1 MGILISGVLLGEN
14 EELINVVLSL
24 RNPVSMI
31 YLTYSGA
38 RVCDWQI
45 EEKDEQVPNI
55 NIQVV
60 LSGKKITRQAFL
72 INI

>member
-38 RVCDWQI
+38 RVCD
-45 EEKDEQVPNI
+45 
-55 NIQVV
+55 
-60 LSGKKITRQAFL
+60 
-72 INI
+72 